1 MGTDEN
7 NSIADLILGKET
19 EQALKDL
26 AAFEDYNNK
35 ELKKI
40 NENLSEINESL
51 KQLVLIKEKKVSKEK
66 KSLRNI
72 QMLNDTEKDFE

>member
-7 NSIADLILGKET
+7 NSNAVLVLGKET

-26 AAFEDYNNK
+26 ATFEDYNNK

-51 KQLVLIKEKKVSKEK
+51 KQLVLIKEKKVGKEK
-66 KSLRNI
+66 KIRG
-72 QMLNDTEKDFE
+72 